1 MSALRLFCLFGLF
14 VCPAVLLASKEED
27 IAADVKVLKNSKDAK
42 AKVKALEEIAHHGSL
57 DRKLA
62 KPAEAEVTKALG
74 DKDASVRAAAAL
86 TIGKIDPENKKEVV
100 AALAELVKSDKDDKV
115 KSAAAM
121 GLSALGS
128 EAKEAVPA
136 LREAMGKA
144 DKKGMQVYKTAINSI
159 TGGGKKK
166 E

>member
-1 MSALRLFCLFGLF
+1 MFTLRLLCLFGLF
-14 VCPAVLLASKEED
+14 VCPAILFASKEDD
-27 IAADVKVLKNSKDAK
+27 IVADVKILKNSKDAK
-42 AKVKALEEIAHHGSL
+42 AKIKALEGIAHLGSL

-62 KPAEAEVTKALG
+62 KPAEATVRKALA
-74 DKDASVRAAAAL
+74 DKDAGVRAAAAL
-86 TIGKIDPENKKEVV
+86 TIGKIDPEDKKEVV
-100 AALAELVKSDKDDKV
+100 AALSDLIKNDKDDKV
-115 KSAAAM
+115 KASAAM

-128 EAKEAVPA
+128 AAKDALPV

-159 TGGGKKK
+159 GGGKKK